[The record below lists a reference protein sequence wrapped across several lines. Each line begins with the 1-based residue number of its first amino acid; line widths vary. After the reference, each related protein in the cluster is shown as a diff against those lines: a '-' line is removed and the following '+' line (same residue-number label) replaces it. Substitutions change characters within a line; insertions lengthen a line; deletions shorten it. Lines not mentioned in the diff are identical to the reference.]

1 MPEVATGSIKAA
13 LRRIEPYLWEI
24 PSSFDPAMRV
34 PARVFATARMLE
46 EIIQDRALLQLVN
59 VATLPGIQGAA
70 IAMPDVHEGYGF
82 PIGGVAAMDYE
93 TGVVSPGGIGY
104 DINCGVRLLLT
115 DLHDAEVN
123 KWYPQL
129 AKELFRKVP
138 SGMGKGGKLK
148 LSIKELDAV
157 LNGGAPAV
165 VKMGFGTETDIQ
177 YLESFGCIDFADAG
191 AVSARAKERGKNQLG
206 TIGSGNHFVEVDR
219 VELLYDHAAAKALG
233 LFHGQIVVLIHTGSR
248 GLGHQVATDY
258 IKAMLHSMDRYGIRL
273 RDRELAC
280 APIQSEEGQRY
291 LRAMA
296 AAANFAWANRQVVT
310 AEVRE
315 AFRVLFGSDV
325 KIRICYDVAHN
336 IAKVEEHDVEGE
348 RKKVVVHRKGATR
361 AFPPGHPEVIEQY
374 RSVGQPILIP
384 GSMGTASYV
393 LVGAPGSMKRSF
405 GSTCHGAGR
414 KMSRRKALKAVRA
427 AELLK
432 ELESEGIYAQ
442 AGSMRG
448 LAEEA
453 PIAYKDVHS
462 VVDVVDRAGIARKVA
477 QLRPVAVI
485 KG

>member
-1 MPEVATGSIKAA
+1 MATTIEGIKKA
-13 LRRIEPYLWEI
+13 LQRIEPYLWEI
-24 PSSFDPAMRV
+24 PREFDPAMHV
-34 PARVFATARMLE
+34 PARVFATAQMLQ
-46 EIIQDRALLQLVN
+46 EIIQDRALEQLVN
-59 VATLPGIQGAA
+59 VATLPGIQGYAL
-70 IAMPDVHEGYGF
+70 AMPDVHEGYGF
-82 PIGGVAAMDYE
+82 PVGGIAAMDYE

-104 DINCGVRLLLT
+104 DINCGVRLLT
-115 DLHDAEVN
+115 TNLHDEEARN
-123 KWYPQL
+123 FYPQL
-129 AKELFRKVP
+129 AKELFRQIP
-138 SGMGKGGKLK
+138 SGMGRGGKLK
-148 LSIKELDAV
+148 LKTQELDKV
-157 LNGGAPAV
+157 LNFGAQAV
-165 VKMGFGTETDIQ
+165 VQMGFGYPEDIH

-191 AVSARAKERGKNQLG
+191 AVSSHAKERGRNQLG

-219 VELLYDHAAAKALG
+219 VEVIYDHDAAKAYG
-233 LFHGQIVVLIHTGSR
+233 LFQGQVVVLIHTGSR

-258 IKAMLHSMDRYGIRL
+258 IKAMLKVLPKYNIHL

-310 AEVRE
+310 AEVRD
-315 AFRVLFGSDV
+315 AFRAIFGNAV
-325 KIRICYDVAHN
+325 QIRVCYDVAHN
-336 IAKVEEHDVEGE
+336 IAKVEEHRINGE
-348 RKKVVVHRKGATR
+348 WKKVVVHRKGATR
-361 AFPPGHPEVIEQY
+361 AFPAGHAEVIEQY
-374 RSVGQPILIP
+374 RHIGQPVLIP

-393 LVGAPGSMKRSF
+393 LVGSKGSMDKSF

-414 KMSRRKALKAVRA
+414 KMSRRKALKTVRG

-432 ELESEGIYAQ
+432 ELEAEGIYAQ

-462 VVDVVDRAGIARKVA
+462 VVDVVHRAGIARKVA